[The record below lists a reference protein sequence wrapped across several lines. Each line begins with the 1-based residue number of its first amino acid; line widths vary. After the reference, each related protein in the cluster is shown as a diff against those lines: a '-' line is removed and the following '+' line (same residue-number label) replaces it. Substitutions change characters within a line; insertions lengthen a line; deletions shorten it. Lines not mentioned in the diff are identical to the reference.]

1 MNRDGD
7 KGKVFLNRMLWL
19 AVIELVLVLVI
30 LARLYY
36 LQVFLA
42 DKYIMLAES
51 NRISMRI
58 IAPPRGTI
66 FDRNKVPL
74 AVNNPNYR
82 VMLVSEHTEGRLQ
95 ETLQDLGKIISLS
108 EDDYAYIQKEVK
120 RRRSF
125 VPVNVAENLSWEQM
139 ANIQVNAPDLPGV
152 MIDKGLTRS
161 YTHPWDTAHIL
172 GYLALVDEKDRTGD
186 PLLELSGFKKGKTGL
201 EEFYDYDLR
210 GVAGSRQVEVNVVGR
225 EVRELS
231 LNKGVPGRELDLTI
245 DIRLQEF
252 VRKALA
258 KQSGAVVVVDVNTGE
273 IMALVS
279 APSFDANIFNRGIL
293 SKEWKALSENKYK
306 PMVNK
311 AIAGEYSP
319 GSTFKMIVALAAL
332 EAGIIDAN
340 TEIDCEG
347 YMDIGNHRFHCW
359 KHSGHG
365 RINLKRAL
373 AESCDV
379 YFYEIARR
387 VGIDKITEMARK
399 FGLGVKEGIDLPSE
413 KSGLMPTQ
421 TWKQRMFNEP
431 WQQGETLLAGI
442 GQSYVL
448 VTPLQLAMMTARI
461 ANGGK
466 FVEPHLVKNPYRPLP
481 KDIDINKHYLD
492 LVKEGMRATVNEYY
506 GTAYASKLWDGL
518 GGMSGKTGTTQ
529 VKRITREERESPE
542 FTQREVPWHERNHA
556 LFVGYAPIKNPKYA
570 IAVLVEHGGGG
581 AAVAAPIAKDIL
593 EYALTMDM
601 PKDEE
606 EEVMA
611 AKEGKADE

>member
-1 MNRDGD
+1 
-7 KGKVFLNRMLWL
+7 
-19 AVIELVLVLVI
+19 
-30 LARLYY
+30 
-36 LQVFLA
+36 
-42 DKYIMLAES
+42 
-51 NRISMRI
+51 
-58 IAPPRGTI
+58 
-66 FDRNKVPL
+66 
-74 AVNNPNYR
+74 
-82 VMLVSEHTEGRLQ
+82 
-95 ETLQDLGKIISLS
+95 
-108 EDDYAYIQKEVK
+108 
-120 RRRSF
+120 
-125 VPVNVAENLSWEQM
+125 
-139 ANIQVNAPDLPGV
+139 
-152 MIDKGLTRS
+152 
-161 YTHPWDTAHIL
+161 
-172 GYLALVDEKDRTGD
+172 
-186 PLLELSGFKKGKTGL
+186 
-201 EEFYDYDLR
+201 
-210 GVAGSRQVEVNVVGR
+210 
-225 EVRELS
+225 
-231 LNKGVPGRELDLTI
+231 
-245 DIRLQEF
+245 
-252 VRKALA
+252 
-258 KQSGAVVVVDVNTGE
+258 
-273 IMALVS
+273 
-279 APSFDANIFNRGIL
+279 
-293 SKEWKALSENKYK
+293 
-306 PMVNK
+306 
-311 AIAGEYSP
+311 
-319 GSTFKMIVALAAL
+319 LAAL

-421 TWKQRMFNEP
+421 TWKQRLFGEP